1 MNGFRNIFKTRY
13 WQVTAVICELLYF
26 GYGKLFADLKFEYE
40 SMGEVITL
48 KVSRMFGQMTQSGN
62 VVDSF
67 KIPYAHMPSIDGY
80 FIPM

>member
-48 KVSRMFGQMTQSGN
+48 KVSRMFGQMT
-62 VVDSF
+62 
-67 KIPYAHMPSIDGY
+67 
-80 FIPM
+80 